1 MTTVDLHLLST
12 TANSLTVL
20 VVAQGIQETLT
31 IPMAARVLEAQAYW
45 LRQFQAHHDQRRR
58 SDAGKSPVSADAVAH
73 ASEQLR
79 RELTTWF
86 EQPPWQPLHRV
97 LDRDPAAPLRL
108 QLDASAR
115 ALESLP
121 WESLFAQRPVW
132 RLASSHRREA
142 GRSERVSRPPRVLLL
157 VGQAQGLDLA
167 EEVRQLTWLNQR
179 GRIDLLSLQNTDSNH
194 TKLRQAL
201 LRAGG
206 WDVLIFLGHAESDP
220 RAGGRFHMGDGSLLT
235 AESIREELE
244 QAASHGLHLVL
255 LNSCEGIDLARRCV
269 GAGVDW
275 AFCFLDRVPDTA
287 AAQVFVALIQQL
299 EAGISLVAATAAVR
313 ERWAR
318 SNRCGLDLLL
328 AVYSQPQALPFR
340 LPLSRR
346 RQLVQRL
353 ELTQRRQWI
362 AAACTVAV
370 AVALPLDPTSPLSTA
385 LLDWRL
391 DLQRQWRT
399 LRSVP
404 GPTGKPLPVLLLD
417 DWAYPGPGGQ
427 GGSQGAQVSR
437 AALAAVLEQT
447 PVRVRTVALDFALD
461 GEEAGTNQLAAV
473 IQRQQRPLVVA
484 GYFGGPCPAVAAG
497 GRNSELH
504 PLLKTSGLKQ
514 RDLGTQIP
522 ASNSC
527 QTFPLDQR
535 RRVPLQLG
543 PALTGEQMAGLLAEQ
558 LSGKVHPVLPAH
570 SVIDWSVDWFG
581 KARRPPLVV
590 RVNSPQDLPK
600 LSSSMLLVGKGIL
613 RFSPGTDF
621 FTAPR
626 AVEEALGPAWG
637 GSSAELPGVVLQAV
651 LTQSLS
657 LNHWLT
663 PLPYLVGI
671 GVVGLTSGFG
681 ILLAAAVAHQPWRLF
696 WLGAIGVVVVPVAF
710 ELAVQERLLV
720 PISLPLV
727 GMGATSL
734 LRRESSP
741 P

>member
-1 MTTVDLHLLST
+1 MTMVDLHLLST
-12 TANSLTVL
+12 TPNSLTVL
-20 VVAQGIQETLT
+20 VVAEGIQETLT
-31 IPMAARVLEAQAYW
+31 IPMAARVLDAQAYW

-58 SDAGKSPVSADAVAH
+58 SHAGKSPVSADAVAH

-79 RELTTWF
+79 QELMAWF
-86 EQPPWQPLHRV
+86 QQPPWQPLHRV
-97 LDRDPAAPLRL
+97 LERDPAAPLRL

-142 GRSERVSRPPRVLLL
+142 GQPARVSRPPRVLLL
-157 VGQAQGLDLA
+157 VGDAQGLDLA
-167 EEVRQLTWLNQR
+167 EEVRQLTRLNQR
-179 GRIDLLSLQNTDSNH
+179 GRIDLLTLQNTDSNH
-194 TKLRQAL
+194 TKLRHAL
-201 LRAGG
+201 LRTGG
-206 WDVLIFLGHAESDP
+206 WDVLIFLGHAEADP
-220 RAGGRFHMGDGSLLT
+220 RAGGRFHLGDGSILT
-235 AESIREELE
+235 AESIRQELE

-299 EAGISLVAATAAVR
+299 EAGASLVAATATVR

-318 SNRCGLDLLL
+318 NDRCGLDLLL
-328 AVYSQPQALPFR
+328 AAYSQPQALPFR

-346 RQLVQRL
+346 RQFVQRL
-353 ELTQRRQWI
+353 ERTQRRQWI
-362 AAACTVAV
+362 AAACAVAL
-370 AVALPLDPTSPLSTA
+370 AVALPLDPTSSLSTA

-391 DLQRQWRT
+391 DLQRQWRA

-404 GPTGKPLPVLLLD
+404 GPTGLPLPVLLLD
-417 DWAYPGPGGQ
+417 DWAYPAAGGQ
-427 GGSQGAQVSR
+427 GPSQGAQVSR
-437 AALAAVLEQT
+437 AALATVLEQT
-447 PVRVRTVALDFALD
+447 PARVHTVALDFALD

-504 PLLKTSGLKQ
+504 PLLKGSGLKQ
-514 RDLGTQIP
+514 RDLGTQIL
-522 ASNSC
+522 ASNTC
-527 QTFPLDQR
+527 QSFPLDQR

-543 PALTGEQMAGLLAEQ
+543 PALTGEQMAGLLSA
-558 LSGKVHPVLPAH
+558 KADPILPAH
-570 SVIDWSVDWFG
+570 SVIDWSIDWFG
-581 KARRPPLVV
+581 QAGRPPLVV
-590 RVNSPQDLPK
+590 RVNRPQELPQ
-600 LSSSMLLVGKGIL
+600 LSSPMLLVGKGML
-613 RFSPGTDF
+613 RFAPGTDS

-681 ILLAAAVAHQPWRLF
+681 ILLAAAVPQQPWRIL
-696 WLGAIGVVVVPVAF
+696 WLTVITVVAVPVAF
-710 ELAVQERLLV
+710 ELAVQQRLLF
-720 PISLPLV
+720 PIALPLV
-727 GMGATSL
+727 GMGASSL
-734 LRRESSP
+734 LRREASP